1 MNVRRA
7 IQTLTLAISIVAFV
21 IFVKSKKE
29 AILLLWMLGLS
40 FASLLVGRLF
50 CGYFC
55 PFHAFDKGIGF
66 IFNKINLKKIK
77 TPNSLKKGF
86 VYYPISTILL
96 LLVVLKI
103 FSLTMPIR
111 LKLPFLIIAFPIL
124 GVFTSDLWHNYLCP
138 FGLVM
143 KLPSFKRILMP
154 KIDNNTCTNCNLC
167 KNICPTEAIELN
179 NNRLQIMDSRCILCY
194 KCEKICKFDS
204 IKIKSD

>member
-86 VYYPISTILL
+86 VYYTISTILL

-111 LKLPFLIIAFPIL
+111 LKLPFDNSISIL

-143 KLPSFKRILMP
+143 KLLRLR
-154 KIDNNTCTNCNLC
+154 DLNA
-167 KNICPTEAIELN
+167 KN
-179 NNRLQIMDSRCILCY
+179 RQ
-194 KCEKICKFDS
+194 
-204 IKIKSD
+204 